1 MRHLRMSITA
11 LSAAALLLGT
21 TAATASAAPSPATLT
36 TGAWSD
42 GFEEPVVPAPQPFT
56 YMAAGQS
63 FGPWTVGGGSVDLVS
78 DRLWDAAEGDQ
89 SVDLSGGAPGSISRT
104 VPTLPL
110 TTYVVTY
117 KLAGNTGGPSPVV
130 KTGDVRVNGALIDDL
145 TFDTTGRGPRDM
157 GWEQRTAYFTTVLH
171 TSATLTF
178 TSTTPGNRGP
188 AVDDV
193 TIRSCLLV
201 LCLHKG
207 PQLSPHS
214 G

>member
-1 MRHLRMSITA
+1 MRVLRMPITA

-21 TAATASAAPSPATLT
+21 TVATASAAPSSATLT
-36 TGAWSD
+36 TRVWSD
-42 GFEEPVVPAPQPFT
+42 GFEQPVVPAPQPFT
-56 YMAAGQS
+56 GIAADQT
-63 FGPWTVGGGSVDLVS
+63 FGPWTVTGGSVDLVS
-78 DRLWDAAEGDQ
+78 DRFWDAAEGDQ

-104 VPTLPL
+104 VPALPL

-117 KLAGNTGGPSPVV
+117 KLAGNTGAAPVV
-130 KTGDVRVNGALIDDL
+130 KTGEVRVNGALIDDL

-157 GWEQRTAYFTTVLH
+157 GWEQRTAYFTTVLD
-171 TSATLTF
+171 TSATVTF
-178 TSTTPGNRGP
+178 TSTTAGLHGP

-207 PQLSPHS
+207 TQLSPHS
-214 G
+214 R